1 MTQQPG
7 DHALNFIYEED
18 PECQRIAE
26 SVAKF
31 HQTALQCSDTYHSM
45 MLVVVSAYGNLD
57 VYICEHLE
65 RGSMRAIS
73 TFYPWPGTQLTR
85 IEISRSAIEIQAG
98 KIPKTQ
104 RSKVVGIL
112 AINYF
117 IDCIRKALR
126 LNAQEIRSKAAR
138 NHLGENGSLV
148 GGRDGLQFQ
157 DEGDNSTL
165 SGADGMRILEGSSAD
180 TFGLICEEIRE
191 HHVLLHYD

>member
-1 MTQQPG
+1 
-7 DHALNFIYEED
+7 
-18 PECQRIAE
+18 
-26 SVAKF
+26 
-31 HQTALQCSDTYHSM
+31 M

-126 LNAQEIRSKAAR
+126 LTAQGNQSKAAK
-138 NHLGENGSLV
+138 NHQGEDDSRV
-148 GGRDGLQFQ
+148 GGREGLELQC
-157 DEGDNSTL
+157 DGDNSIL
-165 SGADGMRILEGSSAD
+165 SIANGTRILEGSSAE
-180 TFGLICEEIRE
+180 TIGLICDEIRE